1 MMGNIE
7 QALPIIQKRGG
18 PYLSDGKL
26 LLNSRFFSFE
36 PRSFIPFLELEPD
49 MNPEKQFTPILLA
62 SFIDH
67 RVNMWNVGLSL
78 YLRGADPTIEFDN
91 NNVLGNLYRSICK
104 YNSHMDIMKLLWL
117 TRQKIY
123 EKTGRE
129 KEREIIDEPD
139 ENVYDDFFF

>member
-7 QALPIIQKRGG
+7 QATPIIQKRER
-18 PYLSDGKL
+18 PVLSDGKSL
-26 LLNSRFFSFE
+26 FNSRFFSFE
-36 PRSFIPFLELEPD
+36 PKSFIPTLELNPE
-49 MNPEKQFTPILLA
+49 MNPTKQFTPLLLA

-67 RVNMWNVGLSL
+67 RINMWNVGLSL
-78 YLRGADPTIEFDN
+78 YCRGADPTIEFDN

-104 YNSHMDIMKLLWL
+104 YSSHMDIMKLLWL

-129 KEREIIDEPD
+129 KEREIEEQPD
-139 ENVYDDFFF
+139 ENIYDDFFF